1 MSKHQ
6 IFVAVIGAF
15 NVALLVGAVVGIAA
29 LAD

>member
-6 IFVAVIGAF
+6 IFVAVIGAL

-29 LAD
+29 LVD